1 MRNNSSSLASYP
13 DDELVL
19 QAQARN
25 PEAFEE
31 LMRRTNRSAFKLA
44 LSILRDRQE
53 AEDEVQ
59 NSYLKAWSYVGQ
71 FQRESKFSTWISRIV
86 VNQCLMRIRKFRGAS
101 FVYLDEPHPD
111 ENSRPFEVMDSTL
124 TPEAR
129 LSGNELTSLLQREIR
144 RLPPLLQ
151 TVLVLRDVDELTT
164 VEVAGRLGISSG
176 AVKSRL
182 LRARSELRDRMQ
194 RALHNDS
201 LGYCSE

>member
-101 FVYLDEPHPD
+101 FVYLGRQLVKVSVVTHARFANVQDRPATGVLS
-111 ENSRPFEVMDSTL
+111 SRHGPVIV
-124 TPEAR
+124 R
-129 LSGNELTSLLQREIR
+129 
-144 RLPPLLQ
+144 
-151 TVLVLRDVDELTT
+151 
-164 VEVAGRLGISSG
+164 
-176 AVKSRL
+176 
-182 LRARSELRDRMQ
+182 
-194 RALHNDS
+194 
-201 LGYCSE
+201 